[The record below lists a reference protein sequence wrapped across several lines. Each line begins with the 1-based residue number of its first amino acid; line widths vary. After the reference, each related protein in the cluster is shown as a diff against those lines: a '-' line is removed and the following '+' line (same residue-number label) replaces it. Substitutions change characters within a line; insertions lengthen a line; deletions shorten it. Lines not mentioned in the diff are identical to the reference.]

1 MRKERAGSLAASPQG
16 VDMGGSEQKASIDPA
31 QVYRTLTAVFSADS
45 GAPVLLP
52 YQFHM
57 EEIEGFRYRCRVS
70 GALWGCGYL
79 GLL

>member
-1 MRKERAGSLAASPQG
+1 
-16 VDMGGSEQKASIDPA
+16 MGGSEQKASIDPA
-31 QVYRTLTAVFSADS
+31 QVCRILTAVFSADS